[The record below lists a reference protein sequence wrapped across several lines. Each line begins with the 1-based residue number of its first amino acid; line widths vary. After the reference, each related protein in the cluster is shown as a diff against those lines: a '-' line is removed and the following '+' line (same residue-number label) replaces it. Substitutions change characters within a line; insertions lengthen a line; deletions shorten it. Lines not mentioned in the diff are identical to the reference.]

1 MNISEKKAY
10 CLNCKMKPCQ
20 KGCPLNNDIPYF
32 INETDSKKC
41 FEELCETTV
50 LPSICGRVC
59 SKDRQCESKCIRGIK
74 LNPVN
79 IGGIETW
86 IGDKSLEEN
95 YQIPRKVN
103 IDIDGNKSEISANEY
118 KNKRIAIIGGG
129 PSGITAAAFLARAGF
144 KVTIYE
150 KHEKLGGILR
160 YGIPEFR
167 LSKKIVDETIEKI
180 LKIGNIDAKC
190 NVTLGK
196 DLKISDIEKDYD
208 AILLAFGANVS
219 SKMNIAGENLEGVY
233 GANEILEY
241 YKDFDMKDKNVA
253 VVGGGNVA
261 IDMAR
266 TAKKNGARKVSIIYR
281 RSEAEMPADKKEIDE
296 ARKENIEFLFQN
308 NIIKILPS
316 LNNCKRVGNIEC
328 IKTELV
334 KKEGNTRLYPVN
346 IENSNY
352 LLEKDLVFMAIGSKV
367 DENTIKNLNISLDKY
382 KNIIVDDKYRTSNKK
397 IFACGD
403 LIGQEATVAW
413 ASMTGREAAKNII
426 KFLI

>member
-1 MNISEKKAY
+1 MNISEEKDY
-10 CLNCKMKPCQ
+10 CLNCKTKPCQ

-32 INETDSKKC
+32 INEKDSKRC
-41 FEELCETTV
+41 FEILCETTV

-59 SKDRQCESKCIRGIK
+59 AKDRQCESKCIRGIK
-74 LNPVN
+74 SKPVN
-79 IGGIETW
+79 IGIIETW

-95 YQIPRKVN
+95 YKIPKKV
-103 IDIDGNKSEISANEY
+103 DVSANEY

-167 LSKKIVDETIEKI
+167 LSKKIVDKTIEKI
-180 LKIGNIDAKC
+180 LEIGNIDVKC

-196 DLKISDIEKDYD
+196 DLKLSDIEEEYD

-219 SKMNIAGENLEGVY
+219 SKMNIEGENLEGVY

-241 YKDFDMKDKNVA
+241 YKNFDMKNKNVA

-281 RSEAEMPADKKEIDE
+281 RSEEEMPADKKEIEE

-316 LNNCKRVGNIEC
+316 LNNCNRVGTIEC

-367 DENTIKNLNISLDKY
+367 DEKTIKDLNISLDKY
-382 KNIIVDDKYRTSNKK
+382 NNIIVDDKYRTSNKK

>member
-1 MNISEKKAY
+1 MNISEEKDY

-32 INETDSKKC
+32 INEKDSKRC
-41 FEELCETTV
+41 FEILCETTV

-59 SKDRQCESKCIRGIK
+59 AKDRQCESKCIRGIK
-74 LNPVN
+74 SKPVN
-79 IGGIETW
+79 IGIIETW

-95 YQIPRKVN
+95 YKIPKKV
-103 IDIDGNKSEISANEY
+103 DVSANEY
-118 KNKRIAIIGGG
+118 KNNRIAIIGGG

-167 LSKKIVDETIEKI
+167 LSKKIVDKTIEKI
-180 LKIGNIDAKC
+180 LEIGNIDVKC

-196 DLKISDIEKDYD
+196 NLKLSDIEEEYD

-219 SKMNIAGENLEGVY
+219 SKMNIEGENLEGVY

-241 YKDFDMKDKNVA
+241 YKNFDMKNKNVA

-281 RSEAEMPADKKEIDE
+281 RSEEEMPADKKEIEE

-316 LNNCKRVGNIEC
+316 LNNCNRVGTIEC

-367 DENTIKNLNISLDKY
+367 DEKTIKDLNISLDKY
-382 KNIIVDDKYRTSNKK
+382 NNIIVDDKYRTSNKK
-397 IFACGD
+397 VFACGD

>member
-1 MNISEKKAY
+1 MNISEEKDY

-32 INETDSKKC
+32 INEKDSKRC
-41 FEELCETTV
+41 FEILCETTV

-59 SKDRQCESKCIRGIK
+59 AKDRQCESKCIRGIK
-74 LNPVN
+74 SKPVN
-79 IGGIETW
+79 IGIIETW

-95 YQIPRKVN
+95 YKIPKKV
-103 IDIDGNKSEISANEY
+103 DVSANEY
-118 KNKRIAIIGGG
+118 KNNRIAIIGGG

-167 LSKKIVDETIEKI
+167 LSKKIVDKTIEKI
-180 LKIGNIDAKC
+180 LEIGNIDVKC

-196 DLKISDIEKDYD
+196 DLKLSDIEEEYD

-219 SKMNIAGENLEGVY
+219 SKMNIEGENLEGVY

-241 YKDFDMKDKNVA
+241 YKNFDMKNKNVA

-281 RSEAEMPADKKEIDE
+281 RSEEEMPADKKEIEE

-316 LNNCKRVGNIEC
+316 LNNCNRVGTIEC

-367 DENTIKNLNISLDKY
+367 DEKTIKDLNISLDKY
-382 KNIIVDDKYRTSNKK
+382 NNIIVDDKYRTSNKK

>member
-1 MNISEKKAY
+1 MNISEEKDY

-32 INETDSKKC
+32 INEKDSKRC
-41 FEELCETTV
+41 FEILCETTV

-59 SKDRQCESKCIRGIK
+59 AKDRQCESKCIRGIK
-74 LNPVN
+74 SKPVN
-79 IGGIETW
+79 IGIIETW

-95 YQIPRKVN
+95 YKIPKKV
-103 IDIDGNKSEISANEY
+103 DVSANEY
-118 KNKRIAIIGGG
+118 KNNRIAIIGGG
-129 PSGITAAAFLARAGF
+129 PSGITAAAFLVRAGF

-167 LSKKIVDETIEKI
+167 LSKKIVDKTIEKI
-180 LKIGNIDAKC
+180 LEIGNIDVKC

-196 DLKISDIEKDYD
+196 DLKLSDIEEEYD

-219 SKMNIAGENLEGVY
+219 SKMNIEGENLEGVY

-241 YKDFDMKDKNVA
+241 YKNFDMKNKNVA

-281 RSEAEMPADKKEIDE
+281 RSEEEMPADKKEIEE

-316 LNNCKRVGNIEC
+316 LNNCNRVGTIEC

-367 DENTIKNLNISLDKY
+367 DEKTIKDLNVSLNKY
-382 KNIIVDDKYRTSNKK
+382 NNIIVDDKYRTSNKK